1 MQETTFFFNLE
12 EIMAISYAKQHVGGC
27 CRFSKV
33 RPYVH
38 YFSDKTYLQYVY
50 VILPYINC
58 TLTSLYDENKLCI
71 SCLPYNQSPQK
82 SALYLSSILANADDK
97 TTSRELAQVL

>member
-27 CRFSKV
+27 CLFSKV

-38 YFSDKTYLQYVY
+38 YFSDNV
-50 VILPYINC
+50 
-58 TLTSLYDENKLCI
+58 LTVRVRYF
-71 SCLPYNQSPQK
+71 
-82 SALYLSSILANADDK
+82 ALH
-97 TTSRELAQVL
+97 